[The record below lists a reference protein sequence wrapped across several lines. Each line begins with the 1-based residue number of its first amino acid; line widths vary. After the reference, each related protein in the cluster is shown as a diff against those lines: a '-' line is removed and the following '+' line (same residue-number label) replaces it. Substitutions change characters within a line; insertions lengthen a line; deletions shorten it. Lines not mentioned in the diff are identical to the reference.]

1 MQGLGRIAFAHDE
14 YDDRDAMN
22 TSNDFNP
29 VALLEQML
37 RIPSLSGQEGD
48 LARFLVAEMSRL
60 GFESYVD
67 GAGNAVGEIG
77 AGPTIVLLGHI
88 DTVPGVV
95 PVRIEPG
102 DAGATT
108 TATGATTTATGATTT
123 TTGATTAPLLYGRGA
138 VDAKGP
144 FAAFVAA
151 AARLAGGHGEPPLR
165 CQLVLI
171 GAVEEEAASSKGAHY
186 VVDRY
191 APLACVIGE
200 PSGWDRL
207 TLGYKGRLLAEGRWE
222 QPMAHSAGRTV
233 AVAEH
238 AVAFW
243 NAVQAHCAAHN
254 QGKALLFDQLLPSLR
269 AIQSGSDGL
278 TDWAELTIG
287 LRLPPEVQPDAL
299 ASELAAYA
307 GGGSIQ
313 FRGGCL
319 AYRGEKNNSL
329 VRAFLKGVRTAGG
342 TPGFLLKTGTSDMNV
357 VGPAW
362 RCPILAYGPG
372 DSNLDHTPDEH
383 IAIEEYLRAID
394 VLEVALREL
403 QHSLG
408 T

>member
-1 MQGLGRIAFAHDE
+1 MSYLDHL
-14 YDDRDAMN
+14 
-22 TSNDFNP
+22 NP
-29 VALLEQML
+29 VSLLEQML
-37 RIPSLSGQEGD
+37 RIPSPSGQEGD
-48 LARFLVAEMSRL
+48 LARFLVAEMRRL

-67 GAGNAVGEIG
+67 GAGNAVGELG
-77 AGPTIVLLGHI
+77 DGPTIVLLGHI

-95 PVRIEPG
+95 PVRIELG
-102 DAGATT
+102 G
-108 TATGATTTATGATTT
+108 TGEE
-123 TTGATTAPLLYGRGA
+123 TAPLLYGRGA

-151 AARLAGGHGEPPLR
+151 AARLAGGNREPPQGR
-165 CQLVLI
+165 LVLI

-191 APLACVIGE
+191 TPIACVIGE

-207 TLGYKGRLLAEGRWE
+207 TLGYKGRLLVEGRWE

-233 AVAEH
+233 AVAER

-243 NAVQAHCAAHN
+243 NALQAHCAAHN

-287 LRLPPEVQPDAL
+287 LRLPPEVQPDEL
-299 ASELAAYA
+299 AADLAAYA
-307 GGGSIQ
+307 GGGALQ

-319 AYRGEKNNSL
+319 AYRGDKNNPL
-329 VRAFLKGVRTAGG
+329 VRAFLKGVRAAGG
-342 TPGFLLKTGTSDMNV
+342 APGFLLKTGTSDMNV

-372 DSNLDHTPDEH
+372 DSNLDHTPNEH
-383 IAIEEYLRAID
+383 VAIDEYLRAID
-394 VLEVALREL
+394 VLEAALREL
-403 QHSLG
+403 QRIY
-408 T
+408 